1 MHLEEL
7 PKQTVVHQTRFPV
20 GAKMCISALI
30 TKDEMY
36 DIGNQNFPQ
45 SDYRIGKNIT
55 KLP

>member
-1 MHLEEL
+1 LEDL
-7 PKQTVVHQTRFPV
+7 PKQTVVHQTRFPL

-36 DIGNQNFPQ
+36 DIGNQNSPQ